1 MYLCYNLEITGQHG
15 HLTIIYSV
23 CNFSASLGEIVRSK
37 NGGTTAA
44 MTAWKPC
51 YDKFTRTP
59 CQFQE
64 GAFKSQPIIIY
75 ILHLNIH
82 IYIIQY

>member
-1 MYLCYNLEITGQHG
+1 MHIYIYLYLCYNLEITGQHG
-15 HLTIIYSV
+15 HLNIIYSV

-51 YDKFTRTP
+51 YEFTRTP
-59 CQFQE
+59 CQFPE
-64 GAFKSQPIIIY
+64 GAFKSQPIIYIY
-75 ILHLNIH
+75 SININN
-82 IYIIQY
+82 